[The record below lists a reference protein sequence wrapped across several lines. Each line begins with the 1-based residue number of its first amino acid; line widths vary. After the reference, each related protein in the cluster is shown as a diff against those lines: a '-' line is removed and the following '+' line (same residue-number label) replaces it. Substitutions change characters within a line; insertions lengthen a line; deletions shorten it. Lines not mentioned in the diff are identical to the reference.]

1 MYTSKQSL
9 LLHLDNARRPTRSP
23 KKKAR
28 TFPVGQVVR
37 TPMNSLT
44 GSVYHMLTQVM
55 MTMMMMIV
63 MMLSLVQMII
73 MKMMILITMIV
84 MICSDDDDQNHHCN
98 D

>member
-1 MYTSKQSL
+1 MTSKQSF

-55 MTMMMMIV
+55 MMMT
-63 MMLSLVQMII
+63 
-73 MKMMILITMIV
+73 TMIV
-84 MICSDDDDQNHHCN
+84 MIVVICIVMTDDDDQNDPCN
-98 D
+98 E